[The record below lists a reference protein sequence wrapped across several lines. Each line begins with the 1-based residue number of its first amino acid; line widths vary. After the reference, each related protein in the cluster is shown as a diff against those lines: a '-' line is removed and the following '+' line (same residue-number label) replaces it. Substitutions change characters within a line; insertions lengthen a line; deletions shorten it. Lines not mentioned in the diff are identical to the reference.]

1 MRWMIEV
8 EVGEQ
13 VKEKDL
19 QHHPAVR
26 RMALKDS
33 SPQLSPD
40 AALRVQLVKE
50 GVLKAW
56 QKTQALVGSVSSTE
70 TPPSALYFS

>member
-1 MRWMIEV
+1 M
-8 EVGEQ
+8 GQQ

-19 QHHPAVR
+19 QYHLAVK

-40 AALRVQLVKE
+40 AALMVQLVKE
-50 GVLKAW
+50 GVLEAQ
-56 QKTQALVGSVSSTE
+56 QKTQALLGFVSSTE
-70 TPPSALYFS
+70 TPPCALHFS

>member
-1 MRWMIEV
+1 MYRMMEV
-8 EVGEQ
+8 EVGE
-13 VKEKDL
+13 VKEVKVKVEVEVEVEENDL
-19 QHHPAVR
+19 QHHLAVR

-40 AALRVQLVKE
+40 AALMVQVVKE

-56 QKTQALVGSVSSTE
+56 QKTAFQT
-70 TPPSALYFS
+70 

>member
-1 MRWMIEV
+1 M
-8 EVGEQ
+8 EVGQQ

-19 QHHPAVR
+19 QHHLAVK

-40 AALRVQLVKE
+40 AGLMVQLVKE

-56 QKTQALVGSVSSTE
+56 QKTQALLGFVSSTE
-70 TPPSALYFS
+70 TPPCALHFS

>member
-1 MRWMIEV
+1 MVEV
-8 EVGEQ
+8 EVGQQ

-19 QHHPAVR
+19 EYHLAVK

-40 AALRVQLVKE
+40 AALMVQLVKE
-50 GVLKAW
+50 GVLEAQ
-56 QKTQALVGSVSSTE
+56 QKTQALLGFVSSTE
-70 TPPSALYFS
+70 TPPCALHFS

>member
-1 MRWMIEV
+1 MVEV
-8 EVGEQ
+8 EVGQE
-13 VKEKDL
+13 VKDL

-40 AALRVQLVKE
+40 AALRVQLVNE
-50 GVLKAW
+50 GVLKA
-56 QKTQALVGSVSSTE
+56 
-70 TPPSALYFS
+70 

>member
-1 MRWMIEV
+1 MVEV
-8 EVGEQ
+8 EVGQQ

-19 QHHPAVR
+19 QYQPAVK

-40 AALRVQLVKE
+40 AALMLQLVKG
-50 GVLKAW
+50 GVLEA
-56 QKTQALVGSVSSTE
+56 
-70 TPPSALYFS
+70 

>member
-1 MRWMIEV
+1 M
-8 EVGEQ
+8 GQQ

-19 QHHPAVR
+19 EYHLAVK

-40 AALRVQLVKE
+40 AALMVQLVKE
-50 GVLKAW
+50 GVLEAS
-56 QKTQALVGSVSSTE
+56 QKTQALLGFVSSTE
-70 TPPSALYFS
+70 TPPCALHFS

>member
-1 MRWMIEV
+1 M
-8 EVGEQ
+8 GQQ

-19 QHHPAVR
+19 EYHLAVK

-40 AALRVQLVKE
+40 AALMVQLVKE
-50 GVLKAW
+50 GVLEAQ
-56 QKTQALVGSVSSTE
+56 QKTQALLGFVSSTE
-70 TPPSALYFS
+70 TPPCALHFS

>member
-1 MRWMIEV
+1 M
-8 EVGEQ
+8 GQQ

-19 QHHPAVR
+19 EYHLAVK

-40 AALRVQLVKE
+40 AALMVQSVKE
-50 GVLKAW
+50 GVLEAL
-56 QKTQALVGSVSSTE
+56 QKTQALLGFVSSTE
-70 TPPSALYFS
+70 TPPYP

>member
-1 MRWMIEV
+1 M

-33 SPQLSPD
+33 SPQLLPD
-40 AALRVQLVKE
+40 AALMVQLVKE
-50 GVLKAW
+50 GVLEA
-56 QKTQALVGSVSSTE
+56 
-70 TPPSALYFS
+70 

>member
-1 MRWMIEV
+1 MVEV
-8 EVGEQ
+8 EVGQQ

-40 AALRVQLVKE
+40 VALMVQMVKE
-50 GVLKAW
+50 GVSEA
-56 QKTQALVGSVSSTE
+56 
-70 TPPSALYFS
+70 

>member
-1 MRWMIEV
+1 MVEV
-8 EVGEQ
+8 EVGQE
-13 VKEKDL
+13 VKDL

-40 AALRVQLVKE
+40 AALMVQMVKE
-50 GVLKAW
+50 GVSEA
-56 QKTQALVGSVSSTE
+56 
-70 TPPSALYFS
+70 

>member
-1 MRWMIEV
+1 MV
-8 EVGEQ
+8 EELGQQ

-19 QHHPAVR
+19 EYHLAVK

-40 AALRVQLVKE
+40 AALMVQLVKE
-50 GVLKAW
+50 GVLGAQ
-56 QKTQALVGSVSSTE
+56 QKTQAPRYKISQI
-70 TPPSALYFS
+70 

>member
-1 MRWMIEV
+1 MVEV
-8 EVGEQ
+8 EVGQQ

-19 QHHPAVR
+19 QYHLAVK

-40 AALRVQLVKE
+40 AALMVQLVKE
-50 GVLKAW
+50 GVLEAQ
-56 QKTQALVGSVSSTE
+56 QKTQALLGFVSSTE
-70 TPPSALYFS
+70 TPPCALHFS

>member
-1 MRWMIEV
+1 M
-8 EVGEQ
+8 GQQ

-19 QHHPAVR
+19 QYHLAVK

-40 AALRVQLVKE
+40 AALMVQLVKE
-50 GVLKAW
+50 GVLEAQ
-56 QKTQALVGSVSSTE
+56 QKTQALLVFVSSTE
-70 TPPSALYFS
+70 TPPCALHFS